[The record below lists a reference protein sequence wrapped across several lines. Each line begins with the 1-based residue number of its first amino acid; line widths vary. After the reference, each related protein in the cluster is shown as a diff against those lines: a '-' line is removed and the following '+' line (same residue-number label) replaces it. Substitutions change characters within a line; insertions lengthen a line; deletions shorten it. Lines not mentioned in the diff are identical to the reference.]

1 MVRGG
6 QLVKTMVVVFIGS
19 RGWGESQR
27 GHKSVAYVLKNKD
40 VKNSYVYMN
49 MNISPKAFDGL
60 MR

>member
-1 MVRGG
+1 
-6 QLVKTMVVVFIGS
+6 MVVVFIGS